1 MIKQIR
7 TFTKIK
13 RGEYSSL
20 FQEVA
25 PPNTPLIVGK
35 LSLQNWCADGAEEI
49 TVTVEVTE
57 AAKPLPRATKW
68 NGFGSCPIC
77 HHPHWPGF
85 GCDGKPEVKGVT
97 P

>member
-1 MIKQIR
+1 MEKQIR

-35 LSLQNWCADGAEEI
+35 LSLQNWCADGMEAIII
-49 TVTVEVTE
+49 TVE
-57 AAKPLPRATKW
+57 AAPLPRTEA
-68 NGFGSCPIC
+68 
-77 HHPHWPGF
+77 
-85 GCDGKPEVKGVT
+85 KP
-97 P
+97 

>member
-1 MIKQIR
+1 MVKQIR

-25 PPNTPLIVGK
+25 PPNTPLIIGK
-35 LSLQNWCADGAEEI
+35 VSLQNWLVDGVEAI
-49 TVTVEVTE
+49 TATVE
-57 AAKPLPRATKW
+57 AAPVPLPRT
-68 NGFGSCPIC
+68 
-77 HHPHWPGF
+77 
-85 GCDGKPEVKGVT
+85 EVK